1 MLQFIDKSKGYSS
14 REEWSDNG
22 NGNFASVYF
31 RIDTIGFDCMNGSF
45 ADSSDREAYL
55 SEATAI
61 IKSFGIVADCGYR
74 QNNEYL
80 HAHPQ
85 QISGIAQKSKIKA
98 IAEAIDNS
106 HTMKIRWTDVYE
118 EYAFISDSDYQAIL
132 DTKRQEMAHEIIQ
145 NCFTKRTNLF
155 KSAYE
160 IAIDA
165 MEKFKVNRINAREDI
180 NSPKATFHYAMD
192 VIRQLVDKGYLIQVI
207 DNDRQL
213 IRSLN
218 KTEQRKNKVN
228 YEETLPC

>member
-14 REEWSDNG
+14 REEWNDNG

-61 IKSFGIVADCGYR
+61 IKSFGIVAGCGYR

-118 EYAFISDSDYQAIL
+118 EYAFISDDDYQAIL
-132 DTKRQEMAHEIIQ
+132 DTKRQEMAHYIIK

-160 IAIDA
+160 IAINA
-165 MEKFKVNRINAREDI
+165 MEKFKVNRINSIEDI
-180 NSPKATFHYAMD
+180 NNPKMTFKYAME
-192 VIRQLVDKGYLIQVI
+192 IIQQLVENGYLIQVL
-207 DNDRQL
+207 DGDRQL
-213 IRSLN
+213 IRSMN
-218 KTEQRKNKVN
+218 KTEQRKNKIN